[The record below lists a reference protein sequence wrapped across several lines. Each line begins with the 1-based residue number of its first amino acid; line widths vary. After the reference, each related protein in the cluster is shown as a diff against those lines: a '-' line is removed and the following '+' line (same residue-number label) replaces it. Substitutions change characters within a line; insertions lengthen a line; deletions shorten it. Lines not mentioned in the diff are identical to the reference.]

1 MLWAL
6 LIASYM
12 LQVSLTSLQYVPGQP
27 RISALRYVKDRHK
40 NVKATDDKTLNFI
53 LSSFSDADLYYSD
66 VKC

>member
-1 MLWAL
+1 MGPTNIQLH
-6 LIASYM
+6 

-27 RISALRYVKDRHK
+27 RISALRYVKEHDK
-40 NVKATDDKTLNFI
+40 NTKETDDKKLNFM